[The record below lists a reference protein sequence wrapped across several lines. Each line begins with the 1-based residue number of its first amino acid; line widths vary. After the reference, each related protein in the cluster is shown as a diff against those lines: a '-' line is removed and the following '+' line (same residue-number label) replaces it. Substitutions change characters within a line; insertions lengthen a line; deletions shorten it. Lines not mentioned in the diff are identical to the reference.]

1 MSQEKRTKFNVEL
14 AATILVET
22 LFFGDQKAVARY
34 GITDRTLRNW
44 RTRLAADESFF
55 AIFRL
60 KKESFDAA
68 WLDSLGEPIRHAM
81 NFISEACATM
91 DVRQRSNPEMIH
103 AVAGALKICADIW
116 IIAKALNVGGGPED
130 LVLIG

>member
-1 MSQEKRTKFNVEL
+1 MSQEKRTKFNPEL

-44 RTRLAADESFF
+44 RSRLAADESFS

-68 WLDSLGEPIRHAM
+68 WLEGLGEPIRHAM
-81 NFISEACATM
+81 EFISSACATM
-91 DVRQRSNPEMIH
+91 DARQKSNPETIH
-103 AVAGALKICADIW
+103 AVAGALKICAEIY
-116 IIAKALNVGGGPED
+116 ITAKALNVDSEPED
-130 LVLIG
+130 LGLVG